1 MRVVR
6 FVFALAALLFS
17 VVLHA
22 QLFADFAMDK
32 TGGCSPLTINFT
44 NLTNGASSNAK
55 YNWDFGNGNRSSL
68 KSPSAVYLQEKTCTV
83 TLTVIDG
90 NKTSTRSKTIS
101 VYKKPVIDF
110 LSATAKVCLPAAVQF
125 NSTSSAGDGFISS
138 YQWDFGDGSTQ
149 QGYGNQMSHYYY
161 SEQIATV
168 SLTVTNSY
176 GCQASM
182 TKPNIV
188 EILPKIDPV
197 FTIDKT
203 FLCTIDSSIHLT
215 NNSTGP
221 GSLSYSWK
229 FGDGTTSSQKDPVHQ
244 FSRKGVYSVSLTVSN
259 TEGCSASS
267 YPGSV
272 NAAYFETSFNILPLC
287 REIGFNSSSYIGPS
301 TDYWQFGDGASTT
314 TYYNNNV
321 THTYTTA
328 GSYDVTLINDYN
340 GCKDTVKKTINVQDQ
355 VNFNSDIVMPSSVC
369 LGSSA
374 SFTEKSTVN
383 PSQMNWNF
391 GDGFSYNAG
400 YNQMSHV
407 YNQPGTYA
415 VKLINT
421 FGTCSQTVTKNIVVN
436 PLPSPQG
443 FIADYG
449 GVCGSPVTVK
459 FKDTTAR
466 ATTWQWQ
473 MDYYGSTFSTAQN
486 SSYNFSYDGYH
497 TVFLTVGNK
506 YGCTST
512 TSKTV
517 NIFKP
522 NVSIFYS
529 YSSSQRG
536 NYDCDSLTMKLGVS
550 SNQTIQSYS
559 WSLGNGQTSTDAN
572 PEVSYMQ
579 EGVYS
584 ISLKYVTE
592 SGCSGTVYYTARV
605 YGKPKADF
613 SYSVPCG
620 NSLNL
625 QFADRS
631 NFSDY
636 WNWDFGN
643 GSGDYYSNPVHNY
656 SDTGKYMVRFINHI
670 GHCADTVYKE
680 VYANL
685 LPSSVS
691 ITKAVATC
699 NGARGEV
706 TFDQNCLRASGGTWD
721 FGDGITIPCDTS
733 VHVVK
738 HTYTLS
744 GTYQVRLTG
753 YYKSCLLSSTQT
765 VHVLLKQSPLL
776 TASPN
781 QICVNQPVGVQLSN
795 LDTNPYGNNDPYGQY
810 YIDKFEY
817 NDGTSLTNFTNDY
830 YAWKYTTYS
839 GNLQNNM
846 VGSHRLRVIIHN
858 SGNGCADTSNYVDML
873 VNGPRTGFAI
883 QNSQLCYKSE
893 FVFTDTSKS
902 STVTALAKWLW
913 DFGDGTT
920 QTATSSSQLKHIYQ
934 NPNSYMVR
942 LTVTDASGCS
952 SSFTKTVYARGAK
965 ASFAASGL
973 YVPNVPLNTIV
984 RFYND
989 TYGFSSNFID
999 YKWMYGDGATSTDFT
1014 GSHTYTRAGAYT
1026 VFLIATDAATSCSDT
1041 AKQVI
1046 TVKDFQTAFSFNS
1059 SFVGNNSCPP
1069 VLLRINNLSVGYY
1082 RLLWDFGDGTSSVQT
1097 YPTHT
1102 YYKPGVYKITLYTYG
1117 YNGLTGTY
1125 IDSIEVKEPVADITA
1140 DISQGCTAQL
1150 VNLKTST
1157 TNTSNYVWDFGDG
1170 IVTAGS
1176 TVLSHSY
1183 TSAGL
1188 YTPKLIAK
1196 DKNGCA
1202 SSTELAD
1209 KIIIDS
1215 LDIGIK
1221 GIPPLVC
1228 DSALINFTPDVFDF
1242 AESATGTPLTYKWN
1256 FGTGNTADVSDIK
1269 NPFFRYKV
1277 PGTYAVKFNVA
1288 SQYGCSKQ
1296 VTANVVVNQKAHG
1309 TIMAA
1314 SEICQEGS
1322 VKFNGIANPSD
1333 NVQWSWN
1340 FANGNTSSKQNPSLQ
1355 IYYTPG
1361 SYTIMMTAKRNGC
1374 IDTATHVL
1382 TVNAR
1387 PVINASPRE
1396 FVLCIGDSVL
1406 LSASG
1411 GGDYLWSPSSGL
1423 SSNAVGNPMA
1433 SPETSI
1439 KYKVQVRG
1447 TKGCVNSDSLS
1458 ISVAPKVK
1466 VQLAA
1471 EVDLCKGSTL
1481 QLKASGA
1488 AAYQWINN
1496 TAGLN
1501 DTSVPNPLVNSAA
1514 TTTYTVVGSDN
1525 YHCFN
1530 DTANVVVTVR
1540 DLPKI
1545 NAGPDISVVGGV
1557 PYQFNATT
1565 SNDVVSWLW
1574 SPKDDLSCVTCSSP
1588 VATPKIQ
1595 TLYVVKVANTWGC
1608 VAFDTVVLKLQCA
1621 VSNVHIP
1628 NAFTP
1633 GIDGKNDIFYV
1644 KGSGVNVIR
1653 HFRIYNRWG
1662 QLIFER
1668 NNIGIDDRSAGWD
1681 GKYRGQ
1687 YVETGAYVY
1696 VAQMECSS
1704 GELFTFKGT
1713 VTVVK

>member
-6 FVFALAALLFS
+6 FVFVLTALLFS
-17 VVLHA
+17 FVLRA
-22 QLFADFAMDK
+22 QLFADFTMDK
-32 TGGCSPLTINFT
+32 TGGCSPVTINFT
-44 NLTNGASSNAK
+44 NLTSSASSNAK
-55 YNWDFGNGNRSSL
+55 YSWDFGNGNMSSV
-68 KSPSAVYLQEKTCTV
+68 KNPSAIYLHEKTYAV
-83 TLTVIDG
+83 TLTVTDG
-90 NKTSTRSKTIS
+90 NKTSTQTKTIN
-101 VYKKPVIDF
+101 VYKKPTVDF
-110 LSATAKVCLPAAVQF
+110 SSASAKVCLPAAAQF
-125 NSTSSAGDGFISS
+125 NSTSTAGDGYISN

-168 SLTVTNSY
+168 SLIVTNSY
-176 GCQASM
+176 GCQASI

-197 FTIDKT
+197 FTVDKNL
-203 FLCTIDSSIHLT
+203 LCTIDSSIRLI

-221 GSLSYSWK
+221 GSLSYSWN
-229 FGDGTTSSQKDPVHQ
+229 FGDGITSSQKNPVHQ
-244 FSRKGVYSVSLTVSN
+244 FNKKGVYSVSLTVSN
-259 TEGCSASS
+259 ADGCSASS
-267 YPGSV
+267 YPASV
-272 NAAYFETSFNILPLC
+272 NAAYFNTAFSTRPLC
-287 REIGFNSSSYIGPS
+287 KEIGFSSTSYIGPS
-301 TDYWQFGDGASTT
+301 TDYWQFGDGASAT

-328 GSYDVTLINDYN
+328 GSYDVTLINDYS

-355 VNFNSDIVMPSSVC
+355 VNFNSDIVMPSSIC
-369 LGSSA
+369 QGGSVNFSET
-374 SFTEKSTVN
+374 SSVN
-383 PSQMNWNF
+383 PGYLNWSF
-391 GDGFSYNAG
+391 GDGASNG
-400 YNQMSHV
+400 SNYNQISHV
-407 YNQPGTYA
+407 YSQPGTYT
-415 VKLINT
+415 VKLVNT
-421 FGTCSQTVTKNIVVN
+421 FGTCSESVTKNIIVN
-436 PLPSPQG
+436 PLPNPQG

-459 FKDTTAR
+459 FKDTTTG
-466 ATTWQWQ
+466 ATSWQWQ

-486 SSYNFSYDGYH
+486 SSYNFTYDGYH

-506 YGCTST
+506 YGCTGT

-536 NYDCDSLTMKLGVS
+536 NYDCDSLTIKLGVS

-559 WSLGNGQTSTDAN
+559 WNLGNGQTSTDAN
-572 PEVSYMQ
+572 PEVSYKQ

-625 QFADRS
+625 QFTDKS

-643 GSGDYYSNPVHNY
+643 GGNDYYSNPVHYY

-680 VYANL
+680 VYASL

-691 ITKAVATC
+691 ITKALTTC
-699 NGARGEV
+699 DGTRGEV
-706 TFDQNCLRASGGTWD
+706 MFDQNCLRASDGTWD
-721 FGDGITIPCDTS
+721 FGDGITMACDTS

-738 HTYTLS
+738 HTYAST
-744 GTYQVRLTG
+744 GTFQVRLTG
-753 YYKSCLLSSTQT
+753 YYKNCLLSATQT
-765 VHVLLKQSPLL
+765 VRVLLKQSPLL
-776 TASPN
+776 TITPN
-781 QICVNQPVGVQLSN
+781 QICANQSVNVQISN
-795 LDTNPYGNNDPYGQY
+795 LETNPYGNNDQYGQY
-810 YIDKFEY
+810 YITKFEY

-839 GNLQNNM
+839 GSLQNNL
-846 VGSHRLRVIIHN
+846 VGSHRLRVIIN
-858 SGNGCADTSNYVDML
+858 SPGNGCSDTSNFVDLL
-873 VNGPRTGFAI
+873 VNGPRTGFKT
-883 QNSQLCYKSE
+883 QNIEQCYKSE

-902 STVTALAKWLW
+902 FTSTTLTKWFW

-920 QTATSSSQLKHIYQ
+920 QTATSSSQVKHVYQ
-934 NPNSYMVR
+934 NPNSYTVR

-952 SSFTKTVYARGAK
+952 SSFAKTVYARGAK

-973 YVPNVPLNTIV
+973 YVPNVPLNTTLS
-984 RFYND
+984 FYNYS
-989 TYGFSSNFID
+989 YGFSSNSID
-999 YKWMYGDGATSTDFT
+999 YKWIYGDGATSTDYA
-1014 GSHTYTRAGAYT
+1014 GSHTYTQAGTYAIY
-1026 VFLIATDAATSCSDT
+1026 LIATDAATSCSDT

-1046 TVKDFQTAFSFNS
+1046 TVKDFQTAFAFNS

-1069 VLLRINNLSVGYY
+1069 VLLRINNLSVGYCK
-1082 RLLWDFGDGTSSVQT
+1082 LLWDFGDGTSSVQS

-1102 YYKPGVYKITLYTYG
+1102 YYKVGVYKIILYTYG

-1125 IDSIEVKEPVADITA
+1125 IDSIEVKEPSA
-1140 DISQGCTAQL
+1140 DISADILQSCTAQL
-1150 VNLKTST
+1150 VNLKTRT
-1157 TNTSNYVWDFGDG
+1157 TNTNDYMWDFGDG
-1170 IVTAGS
+1170 IVAAGN
-1176 TVLSHSY
+1176 TELSHSY
-1183 TSAGL
+1183 TSAGI

-1202 SSTELAD
+1202 ASTELST

-1215 LDIGIK
+1215 LDITIK
-1221 GIPPLVC
+1221 GIPSLVC

-1242 AESATGTPLTYKWN
+1242 AESKLSRPLTYKWD
-1256 FGTGNTADVSDIK
+1256 FGTGNATDVSSIK
-1269 NPFFRYKV
+1269 NPSFRYTV
-1277 PGTYAVKFNVA
+1277 PGTYAVKFSVA

-1296 VTANVVVNQKAHG
+1296 ATANVAVNQKAHG
-1309 TIMAA
+1309 AITAVN
-1314 SEICQEGS
+1314 EICQDGS
-1322 VKFNGIANPSD
+1322 VQFSGLANPSD
-1333 NVQWSWN
+1333 NVKWN
-1340 FANGNTSSKQNPSLQ
+1340 WDFANGNTASQQNPSSQ
-1355 IYYTPG
+1355 IYTAPG
-1361 SYTIMMTAKRNGC
+1361 SYTVMMMVNRNGC

-1387 PVINASPRE
+1387 PVISASPKE
-1396 FVLCIGDSVL
+1396 YVLCIGDSVQ

-1411 GGDYLWSPSSGL
+1411 GGNYLWSPSSGL

-1439 KYKVQVRG
+1439 KYKVQVTG

-1458 ISVAPKVK
+1458 IIVAPKVK

-1488 AAYQWINN
+1488 EAYQWINN

-1501 DTSVPNPLVNSAA
+1501 NTSVPNPLVNSAA
-1514 TTTYTVVGSDN
+1514 STTYTVVGSDN
-1525 YHCFN
+1525 HHCFN

-1540 DLPKI
+1540 DLPKV

-1557 PYQFNATT
+1557 PYQLNATV

-1595 TLYVVKVANTWGC
+1595 TVYVVKVANTWGC
-1608 VAFDTVVLKLQCA
+1608 VAFDTAVLKLQCA

-1662 QLIFER
+1662 QLVFER

-1681 GKYRGQ
+1681 GKYKGQ
-1687 YVETGAYVY
+1687 YVETGTYVY
-1696 VAQMECSS
+1696 VAEMECNS

-1713 VTVVK
+1713 VTIVK